1 MILIRSTAL
10 MKEVRMFVI
19 TADQVDSRRRADIV
33 APTLEKIHDRYGERL
48 ALPPD
53 RNAGDELQVLTADP
67 ATALDLVLDLTRD
80 GSWSVGLGLGDVRLP
95 LPDNTREATGDA
107 FIAARAAVTRA
118 KRTPTRFAVEAVAA
132 EEPAAD
138 AEALLTLLLT
148 LREGRTAAGWEL
160 YDLVSSGLT
169 QADAG
174 ARLGITPQSASDRAR
189 AGALRAEL
197 AAIPALTRLLARAD
211 AAQADRRTP
220 EEDA

>member
-1 MILIRSTAL
+1 
-10 MKEVRMFVI
+10 MFVI

-33 APTLEKIHDRYGERL
+33 APTLDAIHERYGERL

-53 RNAGDELQVLTADP
+53 RNAGDELQTLTADP

-80 GSWSVGLGLGDVRLP
+80 GAWSVGLGLGDVRLP

-118 KRTPTRFAVEAVAA
+118 KRAPARFAVEAVAA

-169 QADAG
+169 QAEAG

-211 AAQADRRTP
+211 AAQADRRTA